1 MRHRRKRQTQRR
13 GTQQRPQSEKIKQS
27 NQDNQDNQD
36 NQNIQ
41 YENRQEKKSEERE
54 FRLETRTENQ
64 RKYMYAMKNNT
75 VTFCVG
81 MAGTGKSYLALGLA
95 AQQLKEGL
103 IENIVIARP
112 TVEASPK
119 SLGALPGDLDEK
131 ISPYLFPAIEHLKG
145 FLGKSLY
152 GKYVA
157 ENKIQFKPL
166 EYMRG
171 STFNHSFMILEE
183 AQNATFEQLKMF
195 ITRIGKDSKIVI
207 NGDTAQNDLNICDR
221 TRRIDLD
228 IMIDKIWS
236 EDDDYNSKLNDF
248 AVITLGSS
256 DVIRHP
262 IIPEFLRA
270 ME

>member
-1 MRHRRKRQTQRR
+1 MRHQRKRKTQHK
-13 GTQQRPQSEKIKQS
+13 GNQQRPQVNNIKK
-27 NQDNQDNQD
+27 
-36 NQNIQ
+36 
-41 YENRQEKKSEERE
+41 ENNLEQKQENVVEKKQDEQKE

-95 AQQLKEGL
+95 AQSLKDGL
-103 IENIVIARP
+103 IDKIVISRP

-152 GKYVA
+152 GKFVH
-157 ENKIQFKPL
+157 EDKIQFKPL

-171 STFNHSFMILEE
+171 STFNNSFMILEE

-207 NGDTAQNDLNICDR
+207 NGDTAQNDLNIYDR
-221 TRRIDLD
+221 GRRIDLD
-228 IMIDKIWS
+228 LMIDKIWS
-236 EDDDYNSKLNDF
+236 KTSDYNSSLNDF
-248 AVITLGSS
+248 AVVTLGSS

-270 ME
+270 MEEE

>member
-1 MRHRRKRQTQRR
+1 MRHRRKRQPQQR
-13 GTQQRPQSEKIKQS
+13 GTQQRPQNEKAKQS
-27 NQDNQDNQD
+27 NQGNQSY
-36 NQNIQ
+36 Q
-41 YENRQEKKSEERE
+41 YDNRQGRESEQKE

-75 VTFCVG
+75 VVFCVG

-95 AQQLKEGL
+95 AQELKDGL

-207 NGDTAQNDLNICDR
+207 NGDTAQNDLNMYDIN
-221 TRRIDLD
+221 RRIDLD
-228 IMIDKIWS
+228 IMIDRLWS
-236 EDDDYNSKLNDF
+236 KDDDYNSKLNDF
-248 AVITLGSS
+248 AIITLGSS

-262 IIPEFLRA
+262 IIPEFLKA

>member
-1 MRHRRKRQTQRR
+1 MRHRRKRQPQQK
-13 GTQQRPQSEKIKQS
+13 GTQQRPQNNQIQKQEDIR
-27 NQDNQDNQD
+27 QDRPVEQ
-36 NQNIQ
+36 
-41 YENRQEKKSEERE
+41 KE

-75 VTFCVG
+75 IVFCVG

-95 AQQLKEGL
+95 AQQLKEG
-103 IENIVIARP
+103 IVDKIVIARP

-119 SLGALPGDLDEK
+119 SLGALPGDLNEK

-145 FLGKSLY
+145 FLGKALY
-152 GKYVA
+152 GKFVH
-157 ENKIQFKPL
+157 EDKIQFKPL

-171 STFNHSFMILEE
+171 STFNNSFMVLEE
-183 AQNATFEQLKMF
+183 AQNATFEQLTMF

-207 NGDTAQNDLNICDR
+207 NGDTAQTDLNMYDKG
-221 TRRIDLD
+221 RRIDLD
-228 IMIDKIWS
+228 IMIDKIYS
-236 EDDDYNSKLNDF
+236 KDYDYNSRLNDF
-248 AVITLGSS
+248 AVITLGSA

-270 ME
+270 MGEDE